1 MIVCFDPVEA
11 SEICI
16 PRRLVV
22 PGPALAS
29 STHSGSPDMGAN
41 MISLITIFPS
51 SCGSEGATAT
61 SSNLMVPVVPVA
73 SGTILHR
80 NRTPSLPANSP
91 GRGATHWLYE
101 VDPEYPSVSPTANGN
116 VAPPSE
122 DPSQTTC
129 ALNEAERRVQ
139 REISPFVTAVRVK
152 TGEVRACATVALT
165 AMTHWGDE
173 RGVLVLTAMSST
185 PGFLALVDNQP
196 AGRCPVKTLSN
207 PSLYGNVA
215 IWASAA
221 LSDKAAAMQTKR
233 VLPGRNPPRKTMGKL
248 FDFWG
253 NFRYIALTLLH
264 LPMDQLRIL
273 YVDDDPD
280 LRTIV
285 RDQLTLVGYVLDE
298 AEDGAVAIQ
307 MLGTGNYDLMLLDIN
322 MPRKSGIDVLKIIK
336 DQGLKCK
343 VIMLTGRVGFSVATE
358 TLKLGADDYITKP
371 FTIDYLLFS
380 IKRVMG
386 R

>member
-1 MIVCFDPVEA
+1 
-11 SEICI
+11 
-16 PRRLVV
+16 
-22 PGPALAS
+22 
-29 STHSGSPDMGAN
+29 
-41 MISLITIFPS
+41 
-51 SCGSEGATAT
+51 
-61 SSNLMVPVVPVA
+61 
-73 SGTILHR
+73 
-80 NRTPSLPANSP
+80 
-91 GRGATHWLYE
+91 
-101 VDPEYPSVSPTANGN
+101 
-116 VAPPSE
+116 
-122 DPSQTTC
+122 
-129 ALNEAERRVQ
+129 
-139 REISPFVTAVRVK
+139 
-152 TGEVRACATVALT
+152 
-165 AMTHWGDE
+165 
-173 RGVLVLTAMSST
+173 
-185 PGFLALVDNQP
+185 
-196 AGRCPVKTLSN
+196 
-207 PSLYGNVA
+207 
-215 IWASAA
+215 
-221 LSDKAAAMQTKR
+221 
-233 VLPGRNPPRKTMGKL
+233 
-248 FDFWG
+248 
-253 NFRYIALTLLH
+253 
-264 LPMDQLRIL
+264 MDQLRIL